1 MKRIAFVFL
10 ISILIPALLLAAL
23 AIRSVRDQEVVLN
36 NQKALVHQATCDT
49 IAADINLFL
58 DDVRVF
64 YSDLVDELA
73 EENGA
78 ALVNNF
84 PGIITDQW
92 SQASVGVTVSDRG
105 EVLSPQA
112 EPGTKEAAFLENN
125 GAFFGNEREVEVY
138 QAPQVLNRQVIIT
151 NEMKRPA
158 EQQPLSKKAFSS
170 VPSMEKAGEAEM
182 ALAPPHAKRAAGR
195 SAAESRANTAIGE
208 AAQAGNLVAD
218 EITEPTAASSVA
230 PPTKDNAWKVTIAQN
245 KLRDFSFG
253 KKQSEAS
260 SVAASEWFAEAD
272 LSIQSTEEARGA
284 VRLRTVNPSQ
294 KYLPD
299 QDAALASIRNTSR
312 VNAEALRVNEIT
324 GADEEGAVSRLV
336 NGELHIL
343 LWRRPP
349 SLPGY
354 TFWTELD
361 LRAIRGDLEK
371 LFAPETLNGSEEVAF
386 ALLDT
391 ATEPIAL
398 SESGFAADWA
408 VPFVASEV
416 GQLLPRWE
424 VAAYLLDPD
433 ALNKSAE
440 TVRLTLWLI
449 VVVLLGAVGIGGAL
463 ILKSINYEMKLASRK
478 TDFVGNVS
486 HELKTPLTSIRMF
499 SELLAGNE
507 TRDPDQTRNYSEVIS
522 RESARLTRLINRLL
536 DFSRLDRGEM
546 KLRNEKID
554 LGSLVKET
562 VAVYHPETD
571 STNWNVHLDLTPGSF
586 VKGDRDSLSQV
597 IWNLLSNAEK
607 YAPEGEEV
615 LVEVRDDDSKNIILA
630 VHDRG
635 EGISSAHQRK
645 IFEKFYRVDD
655 SIDSGVEGSG
665 IGLALCRQIIEQLG
679 GTITYRHRS
688 GGGSTFIATLPK
700 DET

>member
-1 MKRIAFVFL
+1 
-10 ISILIPALLLAAL
+10 
-23 AIRSVRDQEVVLN
+23 
-36 NQKALVHQATCDT
+36 
-49 IAADINLFL
+49 
-58 DDVRVF
+58 
-64 YSDLVDELA
+64 
-73 EENGA
+73 
-78 ALVNNF
+78 
-84 PGIITDQW
+84 
-92 SQASVGVTVSDRG
+92 
-105 EVLSPQA
+105 
-112 EPGTKEAAFLENN
+112 
-125 GAFFGNEREVEVY
+125 
-138 QAPQVLNRQVIIT
+138 
-151 NEMKRPA
+151 
-158 EQQPLSKKAFSS
+158 
-170 VPSMEKAGEAEM
+170 
-182 ALAPPHAKRAAGR
+182 
-195 SAAESRANTAIGE
+195 
-208 AAQAGNLVAD
+208 
-218 EITEPTAASSVA
+218 
-230 PPTKDNAWKVTIAQN
+230 
-245 KLRDFSFG
+245 
-253 KKQSEAS
+253 
-260 SVAASEWFAEAD
+260 
-272 LSIQSTEEARGA
+272 
-284 VRLRTVNPSQ
+284 
-294 KYLPD
+294 
-299 QDAALASIRNTSR
+299 
-312 VNAEALRVNEIT
+312 
-324 GADEEGAVSRLV
+324 
-336 NGELHIL
+336 
-343 LWRRPP
+343 
-349 SLPGY
+349 
-354 TFWTELD
+354 
-361 LRAIRGDLEK
+361 
-371 LFAPETLNGSEEVAF
+371 
-386 ALLDT
+386 
-391 ATEPIAL
+391 
-398 SESGFAADWA
+398 
-408 VPFVASEV
+408 
-416 GQLLPRWE
+416 
-424 VAAYLLDPD
+424 
-433 ALNKSAE
+433 
-440 TVRLTLWLI
+440 LTLWLI
-449 VVVLLGAVGIGGAL
+449 VVVLLGTVGIGGAL

-554 LGSLVKET
+554 LGSLVEET

>member
-36 NQKALVHQATCDT
+36 SQKALVHQATCDA
-49 IAADINLFL
+49 IAANINLFL

-84 PGIITDQW
+84 SGIITDQW

-105 EVLSPQA
+105 ELLSPQA
-112 EPGTKEAAFLENN
+112 EPGTKEATFLKNN

-158 EQQPLSKKAFSS
+158 EQQPLSKKALSS
-170 VPSMEKAGEAEM
+170 APSMEKAEEAEM
-182 ALAPPHAKRAAGR
+182 AIAPPHTKRAAGR
-195 SAAESRANTAIGE
+195 SAAGSRANTSIGE
-208 AAQAGNLVAD
+208 AAQAGNLLAD
-218 EITEPTAASSVA
+218 EIPEPTAASSVA
-230 PPTKDNAWKVTIAQN
+230 PPTKDNARKVTIVQN

-260 SVAASEWFAEAD
+260 PVAASEEIAEAD
-272 LSIQSTEEARGA
+272 LGIRSTEEAPGA

-324 GADEEGAVSRLV
+324 GADEEGAISRLE
-336 NGELHIL
+336 NGELHVL

-371 LFAPETLNGSEEVAF
+371 LFTPETFNGSDEVAF

-449 VVVLLGAVGIGGAL
+449 VVVLLGSVGIGGAL

-522 RESARLTRLINRLL
+522 RESARLTRLIDRLL

-554 LGSLVKET
+554 LGSLVEET

-571 STNWNVHLDLTPGSF
+571 FTNWNVHLDLTPGSF

-607 YAPEGEEV
+607 YAPEGEGV

-688 GGGSTFIATLPK
+688 GGGSTFLATLPK